1 MSALSASVIGG
12 PLTMSFIA
20 LESTG
25 NLWLTTAVLVAVIIS
40 TQITRELFGYS
51 FATWRFHL
59 RGETIRSAAD
69 VGWIRDLTVRRLMRP
84 DVATVNANIS
94 IEEFRDKFPLGSK
107 TQVVAVDA
115 RGRYVGLALVA
126 DAHAPDLEPANG
138 LIGLLHFR
146 DVVLHPGMNI
156 QEAIAVFDA
165 AEAES
170 LAVVDTD
177 GEHRPIGT
185 LTEAHAM
192 RRYAEESEQRRR
204 EAVGDV

>member
-1 MSALSASVIGG
+1 
-12 PLTMSFIA
+12 MSFIA

-69 VGWIRDLTVRRLMRP
+69 VGWIRDLTVRSLMRK
-84 DVATVNANIS
+84 DVATVNANMT
-94 IEEFRDKFPLGSK
+94 IEEFRSKYPLGSK
-107 TQVVAVDA
+107 TQVIVVDDA
-115 RGRYVGLALVA
+115 GRYVGLALVA
-126 DAHAPDLEPANG
+126 DAHAPDIEPSHG
-138 LIGLLHFR
+138 LISLVHYR
-146 DVVLHPGMNI
+146 NAVLHPDMNI

-170 LAVVDTD
+170 LAVVDT
-177 GEHRPIGT
+177 EQRPIGV

-204 EAVGDV
+204 EVLGEI